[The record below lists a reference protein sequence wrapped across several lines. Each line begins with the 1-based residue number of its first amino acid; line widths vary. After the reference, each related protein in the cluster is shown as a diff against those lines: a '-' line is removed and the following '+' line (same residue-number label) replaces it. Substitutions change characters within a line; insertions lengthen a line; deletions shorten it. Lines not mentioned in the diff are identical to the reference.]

1 VLPRFFVPGHHAAEH
16 LIELPEDEAAH
27 LTRVLRLSP
36 GDAIRIFDGLG
47 REWHATVGEAGKQRV
62 TARIEHEVVP
72 LAEPGVA
79 ITLGL
84 AVLKGDKMD
93 AVVRDAVMLGA
104 IAIQPVLTERT
115 EVAATVIERG
125 GRVAR
130 WQRIAVSSAK
140 QCGRAVIPAVRNAI
154 RFTEALAAAT
164 NMESEGFSPAR
175 PVVLL
180 VEPQAGDG
188 ARSLGDLPRSQ
199 ALFLLVGPEGGWTAG
214 EVQQA
219 RAAGAMLVTLG
230 TQVLRADAAPMVAM
244 TAVRVAFGDF

>member
-1 VLPRFFVPGHHAAEH
+1 
-16 LIELPEDEAAH
+16 
-27 LTRVLRLSP
+27 
-36 GDAIRIFDGLG
+36 
-47 REWHATVGEAGKQRV
+47 
-62 TARIEHEVVP
+62 
-72 LAEPGVA
+72 
-79 ITLGL
+79 
-84 AVLKGDKMD
+84 
-93 AVVRDAVMLGA
+93 
-104 IAIQPVLTERT
+104 
-115 EVAATVIERG
+115 
-125 GRVAR
+125 
-130 WQRIAVSSAK
+130 VSSAK

-188 ARSLGDLPRSQ
+188 ARSLRDLPRSQ